1 MSNPIV
7 YDGKTLSQWA
17 RELGVARVT
26 IRKRIATRGSI
37 EAALGMGP
45 NNRPSVKHGGKT
57 AANWARQLGITRQAM
72 QQRIARFGSLEAAV
86 GRGGPRQMRKK
97 PKKYKC
103 KHTHIGKSCADW
115 ALELGIS
122 MVALYH
128 RIARLGSLEAA
139 VALGGRNKPGRK
151 AKEEGR

>member
-7 YDGKTLSQWA
+7 YD
-17 RELGVARVT
+17 
-26 IRKRIATRGSI
+26 
-37 EAALGMGP
+37 
-45 NNRPSVKHGGKT
+45 GKT

-72 QQRIARFGSLEAAV
+72 QQRIAQWGSLEAAI

-97 PKKYKC
+97 PKPYRC
-103 KHTHIGKSCADW
+103 KHTHDGKSCADW
-115 ALELGIS
+115 ARELGIS
-122 MVALYH
+122 VVALYQ

-139 VALGGRNKPGRK
+139 VAMGGRNKPGRK